1 MKLAT
6 IVLLA
11 LVVWPLVGDPRNDA
25 FPLSTYP
32 MFGEP
37 RRTTLTM
44 DYALGETAS
53 GERRT
58 LSPVLAGTGEVLQA
72 YALFERAVHGPREG
86 LQRLCGEIAAR
97 VANDPAYRDVVSVRI
112 VTGTHDAIDYLVR
125 HQVGPEHERLRC
137 LVLR

>member
-6 IVLLA
+6 LVLLV
-11 LVVWPLVGDPRNDA
+11 LVAWPLVRDPHDDA

-37 RRTTLTM
+37 RPTRLTM
-44 DYALGETAS
+44 DYALGETAR

-58 LSPVLAGTGEVLQA
+58 LSPRLVGTGEVLQA
-72 YALFERAVHGPREG
+72 YALFERAVHGPRDG

-112 VTGTHDAIDYLVR
+112 VTGSHDAVDYLVR
-125 HQVGPEHERLRC
+125 HHIGVERERLHC
-137 LVLR
+137 VVLR